1 MGLGHA
7 FLAELIELR
16 RCGALDRSKLRNAPR
31 IVEIG
36 SQQLSDNFLRSND
49 LLDEVYQMFGRDRP
63 HLGEPV
69 GPENFTE
76 AAPASRTFWQSL
88 GFDYAAIDYDGHRD
102 STAIDLNRDG
112 VPDHMRGAFDL
123 VVNAGTT
130 EHIANQDNAFRVIH
144 DLCGKGGVMHH
155 EVPAGGLMEHGL
167 INYNL
172 RFFWNLSA
180 FNVYRIVSLKVCS
193 SGSSPIPESLRESN
207 LLHGGGVDHITV
219 AEVPDF
225 TIRASFQKLTPQ
237 AFASPLD
244 VPPSLLPFK
253 DGNRSSAS
261 DTPSRTG
268 WCGHGVD
275 EHEGVTPLLFCPHRS
290 LSRAPRIRTRSPAG
304 PPSDHWWMTAPGTF
318 PTCR

>member
-1 MGLGHA
+1 
-7 FLAELIELR
+7 
-16 RCGALDRSKLRNAPR
+16 
-31 IVEIG
+31 
-36 SQQLSDNFLRSND
+36 

-102 STAIDLNRDG
+102 STAIDLNRDR

-225 TIRASFQKLTPQ
+225 TIRASMSHHRFY
-237 AFASPLD
+237 
-244 VPPSLLPFK
+244 
-253 DGNRSSAS
+253 
-261 DTPSRTG
+261 PSRTAT
-268 WCGHGVD
+268 D
-275 EHEGVTPLLFCPHRS
+275 PRPPTRHREQAGAAMAS
-290 LSRAPRIRTRSPAG
+290 MSMRVSRRFSSARIEV
-304 PPSDHWWMTAPGTF
+304 
-318 PTCR
+318 